1 METLAGSLLDV
12 AVANWTHS
20 GEGECGD
27 VYLIEPYPDG
37 LLIAVIDG
45 VGHGMEAAKVAQLVT
60 SILRRHAKE
69 PVNELIKQCHAG
81 LRGTRGA
88 VVALAS
94 FHARNRCMTWTG
106 VGNVEGKFFAKSA
119 PTTPLTLLSTSGT
132 LGHGE
137 TIEVHPF
144 KVPINIGDT
153 LILATDG
160 VRSDFYLG
168 LDMRQSPR
176 ELANRILARSVLRK
190 DDAMIVVARYQG
202 ATHE

>member
-45 VGHGMEAAKVAQLVT
+45 VGHGMEAAKVSQLAI
-60 SILRRHAKE
+60 SILKSHVKE
-69 PVNELIKQCHAG
+69 PVNELIKQCHMA

-94 FHARNRCMTWTG
+94 FRARPGSMTWTG
-106 VGNVEGKFFAKSA
+106 VGNVEGKFFAKGSPA
-119 PTTPLTLLSTSGT
+119 APLTLLSTSGT
-132 LGHGE
+132 LGQGE

-144 KVPINIGDT
+144 KVPIDIGDT

-176 ELANRILARSVLRK
+176 ELADRILARSVLRK

-202 ATHE
+202 GAHE